1 MKITE
6 PVLGA
11 PCWAELGTPDV
22 ADAGRFYGGLFG
34 WTPEE
39 DASPEAGG
47 YTMMLLDDDP
57 VAAATPLYQ
66 TDQPVAWTMA
76 VSVADAD
83 VVAERVRETGGAVL
97 MEPMDVF
104 DLGRFAVVAD
114 PGGAV
119 FTLWQA
125 GLFRGA
131 ARLDERGA
139 LCWVELATRDTV
151 AARAFYTTALGWTA
165 TGGDAAGDAEGS
177 NGGGPYG
184 GYTQW
189 GIGGR
194 DFGGMV
200 RMTDDRFP
208 PGVPPHW
215 LLYFAVDDVDAS
227 VAHALELGGGT
238 TFPAVDVPGTGRV
251 AGLTDPQGGAF
262 ALYTP
267 ESYRSAGRAASRG
280 LTADGS

>member
-11 PCWAELGTPDV
+11 PCWAELQTSEV
-22 ADAGRFYGGLFG
+22 AAAGRFYGGLFG
-34 WTPEE
+34 WTPEQ
-39 DASPEAGG
+39 DPSPEAGG
-47 YTMMLLDDDP
+47 YTMMLLGEDP

-66 TDQPVAWTMA
+66 GDQPVAWTMA

-83 VVAERVRETGGAVL
+83 VVAGRVRETGGSVL
-97 MEPMDVF
+97 MEPVDVF

-125 GLFRGA
+125 GLFQGA
-131 ARLDERGA
+131 ARMDERGT
-139 LCWVELATRDTV
+139 LCWVELATRDTA

-165 TGGDAAGDAEGS
+165 AGAGS
-177 NGGGPYG
+177 EADGPRD

-200 RMTDDRFP
+200 HMTDERYP
-208 PGVPPHW
+208 PGAPPHW

-227 VAHALELGGGT
+227 VAHAVELGGRAG
-238 TFPAVDVPGTGRV
+238 FPATDVPGTGRV
-251 AGLTDPQGGAF
+251 AGLSDPQGGAF

-267 ESYRSAGRAASRG
+267 ESYRSGGRAANRG
-280 LTADGS
+280 LTAG

>member
-11 PCWAELGTPDV
+11 PCWAELGTSDV
-22 ADAGRFYGGLFG
+22 AAAGRFYGGLFG

-39 DASPEAGG
+39 DPSPEAGG
-47 YTMMLLDDDP
+47 YTMMLLGEDP

-66 TDQPVAWTMA
+66 EDQPVAWSMA

-83 VVAERVRETGGAVL
+83 VVAERVRETGGSVP

-125 GLFRGA
+125 GLFQGA
-131 ARLDERGA
+131 TRLYEPGT
-139 LCWVELATRDTV
+139 LCWVELATRDPE
-151 AARAFYTTALGWTA
+151 AARAFYTTALGWNA
-165 TGGDAAGDAEGS
+165 SGGDESA
-177 NGGGPYG
+177 G

-200 RMTDDRFP
+200 RLTDGRSP
-208 PGVPPHW
+208 PGVSPHW
-215 LLYFAVDDVDAS
+215 LLYFAVDDVDLS
-227 VAHALELGGGT
+227 VARAVELGGGSG
-238 TFPAVDVPGTGRV
+238 FPAMDLPGTGRI
-251 AGLTDPQGGAF
+251 AGLHDPQGGAF

-267 ESYRSAGRAASRG
+267 ESYRSGNRAASPG
-280 LTADGS
+280 LTSG